1 MRSLIAL
8 AIAASAAAEN
18 CVTDEASSLMQ
29 LKVPQAIKPEMA
41 HASLLG
47 MNVTSVADR
56 TLLLQKVRTLAEKIK
71 DGKIDDETV
80 QALDG
85 AISTAA
91 SVLREQ
97 ALPAV
102 QRDHDAN
109 VAFLDEQA
117 DSVHA
122 CATSETFGQNAVERF
137 GSAANTRRGD
147 HQTCRSEEHVVHEEQ
162 TRVCDDWTAYIND
175 LAEPPCPLPDR
186 AEREQ
191 VVSHLE
197 HLERYAEAHTHMARE
212 KMDQCHELT
221 DQLAAKREL
230 CNEKQTQ
237 FENSYCVHR
246 TACRELSHCRA
257 EAEAEFERVVADV
270 ATLVAARKIE
280 YTTISQIQCF
290 LDLIVE
296 AAHGGA
302 PLGEDDL
309 QHCAD
314 DVDTSHLDIA
324 TPELEP
330 ITPCDADM
338 MGRSTCSA
346 DFFSVEYAAMPQHET
361 VEGRCIECA
370 GDDRVGQSPTLPSVT
385 SPPIA
390 VAPQAARFCQH
401 TSTDANGMGECC
413 NVQNG
418 DVAFHPSCSGAQM
431 ATCPDN
437 DHLSHVVVPEG
448 CVVTLWQHCQGQSN
462 GQHWDITEPGQ
473 HDFHGRFNNDDAS
486 AATVYCA
493 GSLVGARGFTTNA
506 PNTVDGWQGFSE
518 IDSFLGDS
526 FPSAGQ
532 VTGFKWYGSNPTD
545 VRMGVWRPQS
555 GNTHTLL
562 GQVTCSTT
570 NVGGEN
576 TCSADIAVQ
585 AGDVLG
591 WTFIGQAAF
600 GFDYVNLPNWITVR
614 WCGSNGCG
622 GRDVGQTMDFPGT
635 GARRYHVAAIFT
647 PSV

>member
-1 MRSLIAL
+1 
-8 AIAASAAAEN
+8 
-18 CVTDEASSLMQ
+18 MQ
-29 LKVPQAIKPEMA
+29 LKVPQEAVAEGGGGRRRRRKDEEEDNA
-41 HASLLG
+41 HGSLLG

-56 TLLLQKVRTLAEKIK
+56 ALLLEKVRTLAEKIK
-71 DGKIDDETV
+71 DKKIDDETV

-97 ALPAV
+97 ALPAI
-102 QRDHDAN
+102 QTDHETAVRYVADA
-109 VAFLDEQA
+109 A
-117 DSVHA
+117 DDVHA
-122 CATSETFGQNAVERF
+122 CATSETYGQNAVERF

-147 HQTCRSEEHVVHEEQ
+147 HQTCRTEEHVVHEEQ

-197 HLERYAEAHTHMARE
+197 HLERYAESHTRTARE
-212 KMDQCHELT
+212 KMDSCHALT
-221 DQLAAKREL
+221 DELNAKREV
-230 CNEKQTQ
+230 CDEKQTQ
-237 FENSYCVHR
+237 FETSYCVHR
-246 TACRELSHCRA
+246 SACRELSECRA
-257 EAEAEFERVVADV
+257 TAEASFQRVVATV
-270 ATLVAARKIE
+270 ATQVAARKIE
-280 YTTISQIQCF
+280 FLTVTQIQCF

-314 DVDTSHLDIA
+314 EVDTSHLDIA
-324 TPELEP
+324 TPDLEP

-346 DFFSVEYAAMPQHET
+346 DFFSVEYGAMPQHET
-361 VEGRCIECA
+361 VQGRCIECA
-370 GDDRVGQSPTLPSVT
+370 GDAGDRVPEPAHAPTNPTVT
-385 SPPIA
+385 SPPVV

-413 NVQNG
+413 DVRNG
-418 DVAFHPSCSGAQM
+418 DVAFHPSCSGATM

-448 CVVTLWQHCQGQSN
+448 CVVTLWQHCQGQTN
-462 GQHWDITEPGQ
+462 GQKWDITEAGQ

-506 PNTVDGWQGFSE
+506 PNIVDGWQGFSE

-545 VRMGVWRPQS
+545 VRMGVWRPTG

-622 GRDVGQTMDFPGT
+622 GRDVGQTMDFPGS